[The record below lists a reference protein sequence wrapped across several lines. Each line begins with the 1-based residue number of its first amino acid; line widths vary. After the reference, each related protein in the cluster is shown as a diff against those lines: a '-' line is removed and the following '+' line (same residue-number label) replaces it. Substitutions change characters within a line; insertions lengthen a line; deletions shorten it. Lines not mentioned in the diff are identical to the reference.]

1 MSENKKFPR
10 RTLGAILMLSFSG
23 ELAWAVE
30 NQYFNTFIYNMIAP
44 VPLYVSLLVSITA
57 VVSTLTTIFMGALSD
72 KKGKRGPFLKI
83 GMIFFILTTALFP
96 FSAEIGDIFSSV
108 ILAVFMAILFDS
120 IMSFFGATAN
130 DAALNAY
137 VTDVTT
143 LENRGKISSI
153 KEVMFFVALLV
164 VYGLSGQIIEAF
176 NYYIYFFIIA
186 ALAAVFGIPG
196 AFLAHESDNLKPNR
210 KKYWTIIKDAF
221 NPKTLIENRDLSFVL
236 FSVGLWGI
244 GFFSFFPFIL
254 IYVQWY
260 LSIDINTASIIVF
273 IAFLISIILAYPTG
287 KIVDK
292 VGRKKVAIIFVIVET
307 IFLLL
312 FAMARE
318 FIFLVI
324 TVSVWIYAFLGFN
337 ISTRTW
343 LKDLYP
349 EDRRGQFHG
358 YYLVFNI
365 LIGMV
370 IGSLVG
376 GFIAET
382 FGTYFITGTALGE
395 LPGYI
400 PPPLLFIVSA
410 IIIITAII
418 PLIWAKEVKQK

>member
-1 MSENKKFPR
+1 MSENRKFPR
-10 RTLGAILMLSFSG
+10 KILGAIIMLSFSG

-30 NQYFNTFIYNMIAP
+30 NQYFNTFIYNKIAP

-72 KKGKRGPFLKI
+72 KKGKRGIFLKI
-83 GMIFFILTTALFP
+83 GMIFFTLTTALFP
-96 FSAEIGDIFSSV
+96 FSAPFGEFFHSV
-108 ILAVFMAILFDS
+108 IIAVFIAILFDS
-120 IMSFFGATAN
+120 IMTFFGATAN
-130 DAALNAY
+130 DAVLNAY

-143 LENRGKISSI
+143 IENRGKISSI
-153 KEVMFFVALLV
+153 KEIMFFVALLV

-176 NYYIYFFIIA
+176 DYYAYFFIIA
-186 ALAAVFGIPG
+186 ALAAAFGIPG
-196 AFLAHESDNLKPNR
+196 AFLTPEPDNLKPNQ
-210 KKYWTIIKDAF
+210 KKYWTTIKDTF
-221 NPKTLIENRDLSFVL
+221 NPRTLMENKDLTLVL

-260 LSIDINTASIIVF
+260 LEIDINTASIIVF

-287 KIVDK
+287 KLVDK
-292 VGRKKVAIIFVIVET
+292 VGRKKVAIIFIIVET
-307 IFLLL
+307 LFLLL

-318 FIFLVI
+318 FVFLVI
-324 TVSVWIYAFLGFN
+324 TVSVWIYSFLAFN

-349 EDRRGQFHG
+349 EDKRGQFHG

-370 IGSLVG
+370 VGSLIG

-382 FGTYFITGTALGE
+382 FGEYFTTETELGL

-410 IIIITAII
+410 FIIITAII
-418 PLIWAKEVKQK
+418 PLIWAKEANRK